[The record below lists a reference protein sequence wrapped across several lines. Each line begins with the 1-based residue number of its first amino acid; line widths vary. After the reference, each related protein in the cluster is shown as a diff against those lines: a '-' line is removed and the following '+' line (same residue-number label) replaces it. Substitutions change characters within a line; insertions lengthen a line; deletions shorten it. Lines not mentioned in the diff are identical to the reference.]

1 LKFERF
7 LRTSRPLP
15 AVAVPFLAGR
25 ARRAATS
32 ELVIS
37 TSDCRNRGAVL
48 GNAEGCWVGDR
59 GWADATGAARALRHT
74 SWRRAILMRATAA
87 TALVLASLL
96 LSVPARA
103 AGGGIEIMPDPGKL
117 LPLVALFV
125 LMIVPVNRLII
136 RPLLAV
142 LDEREQ
148 RIAGSRARASEIAKR
163 ADQVLAGY
171 EGSVARARE
180 EAEVERR
187 GTLDQ
192 ARAAQTARVSRERE
206 EAERTLERA
215 RAEVGAALAQAR
227 TRLHADAQQLAEQAA
242 ERLLGRSL

>member
-1 LKFERF
+1 
-7 LRTSRPLP
+7 
-15 AVAVPFLAGR
+15 
-25 ARRAATS
+25 
-32 ELVIS
+32 
-37 TSDCRNRGAVL
+37 
-48 GNAEGCWVGDR
+48 
-59 GWADATGAARALRHT
+59 
-74 SWRRAILMRATAA
+74 
-87 TALVLASLL
+87 
-96 LSVPARA
+96 
-103 AGGGIEIMPDPGKL
+103 
-117 LPLVALFV
+117 
-125 LMIVPVNRLII
+125 
-136 RPLLAV
+136 LLAV

-171 EGSVARARE
+171 ESSVARARE

-192 ARAAQTARVSRERE
+192 ARTAQSARVSRERE

-227 TRLHADAQQLAEQAA
+227 TRLQADAQQLAQQAA

>member
-1 LKFERF
+1 M
-7 LRTSRPLP
+7 
-15 AVAVPFLAGR
+15 
-25 ARRAATS
+25 RAA
-32 ELVIS
+32 
-37 TSDCRNRGAVL
+37 
-48 GNAEGCWVGDR
+48 
-59 GWADATGAARALRHT
+59 
-74 SWRRAILMRATAA
+74 AA

-96 LSVPARA
+96 RSAPAHA
-103 AGGGIEIMPDPGKL
+103 AGGGIEIMPEPGKL
-117 LPLVALFV
+117 LPLIVLFV

-142 LDEREQ
+142 LDERDQ
-148 RIAGSRARASEIAKR
+148 QIAGSRARAGEIAKR

-171 EGSVARARE
+171 EASVARARE

-192 ARAAQTARVSRERE
+192 ARASQATRVARERE

-227 TRLHADAQQLAEQAA
+227 TRLHADARQLAQQAA